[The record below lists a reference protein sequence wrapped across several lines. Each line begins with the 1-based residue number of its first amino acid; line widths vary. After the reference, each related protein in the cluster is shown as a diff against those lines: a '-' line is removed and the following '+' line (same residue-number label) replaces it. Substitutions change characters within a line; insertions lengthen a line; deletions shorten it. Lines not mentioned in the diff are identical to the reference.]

1 MWPGH
6 GGLYVLHVFGL
17 KCAVHLDSTVRE
29 RLEVLEVAASTRSTG
44 IRWSGSAAILG
55 GSLWA
60 LWYVGVYTIGLVVP
74 RYEGYEAYNRLM
86 PFVLVLL
93 LAGLTGAY
101 AQLRRNN
108 KLAGS
113 TGLDPVQHRLY
124 RRIGLVG
131 FVLAA
136 LGLLVMI
143 AGNVAEFW
151 AFTDDAYGRGTLRDY
166 SWMAF
171 GLGMIILYGGTVLFA
186 VAALAASMLSRLA
199 ALPLLIWFPM
209 GFVLSGLLQLVG
221 VPEGLALSGINGL
234 CGLGW
239 VLLGCTLHSNNNA
252 IEHGAA
258 AA

>member
-1 MWPGH
+1 M
-6 GGLYVLHVFGL
+6 
-17 KCAVHLDSTVRE
+17 ATTST
-29 RLEVLEVAASTRSTG
+29 TTG
-44 IRWSGSAAILG
+44 IHWGGSSAVLG
-55 GSLWA
+55 GVLWA
-60 LWYVGVYTIGLVVP
+60 LWYVGVYTTELVVP
-74 RYEGYEAYNRLM
+74 RYDGYEAYNRLM

-101 AQLRRNN
+101 AQLRRSN

-113 TGLDPVQHRLY
+113 TGLDRVQHRLY
-124 RRIGLVG
+124 GWIGLVG

-186 VAALAASMLSRLA
+186 IAALAARMLSRLA

-221 VPEGLALSGINGL
+221 VPEGLAFSGLNGL

-239 VLLGCTLHSNNNA
+239 MLLGYTLLSNNKA

-258 AA
+258 AT

>member
-1 MWPGH
+1 M
-6 GGLYVLHVFGL
+6 
-17 KCAVHLDSTVRE
+17 
-29 RLEVLEVAASTRSTG
+29 AASSSSTG

-55 GSLWA
+55 GALWA
-60 LWYVGVYTIGLVVP
+60 LWYVGVYTTELVVS
-74 RYEGYEAYNRLM
+74 RYDGYEGYNRLM

-93 LAGLTGAY
+93 LAGQTGAY

-113 TGLDPVQHRLY
+113 TGLDPVQRRLY
-124 RRIGLVG
+124 GRIGLVG

-136 LGLLVMI
+136 LGLLVMM

-186 VAALAASMLSRLA
+186 IAALAARMLSRLA

-209 GFVLSGLLQLVG
+209 GFVLSSLLQLVS
-221 VPEGLALSGINGL
+221 VPEGLAFSGMNGL

-239 VLLGCTLHSNNNA
+239 VLLGYALLSNNKA
-252 IEHGAA
+252 IKHGAGA
-258 AA
+258 V

>member
-1 MWPGH
+1 M
-6 GGLYVLHVFGL
+6 
-17 KCAVHLDSTVRE
+17 TE
-29 RLEVLEVAASTRSTG
+29 
-44 IRWSGSAAILG
+44 
-55 GSLWA
+55 
-60 LWYVGVYTIGLVVP
+60 LVVP

-93 LAGLTGAY
+93 LAGVTGAY
-101 AQLRRNN
+101 AHLRRNI

-113 TGLDPVQHRLY
+113 TGLDPGQRRLY
-124 RRIGLVG
+124 GWIGLMG

-151 AFTDDAYGRGTLRDY
+151 AFTDNAYGRGTPRDY

-221 VPEGLALSGINGL
+221 VPEGLAFSGMNGL
-234 CGLGW
+234 CGLSW
-239 VLLGCTLHSNNNA
+239 MLLGYALLSNNRTVERGA
-252 IEHGAA
+252 GAA
-258 AA
+258 